1 MRRIIGLVL
10 TVLLLHSI
18 GAQAELLCAD
28 SAGEMAEPATGH
40 EGHGLPPADEEAP
53 LPDCCIGMASCAPSW
68 HARTSMTTFAGR
80 YSTPVRNV
88 CIAPRLETTPTPE
101 PPPPKL

>member
-28 SAGEMAEPATGH
+28 SAGELSEPAAGH
-40 EGHGLPPADEEAP
+40 EGHDMPPADDEAP
-53 LPDCCIGMASCAPSW
+53 APDCCIGMTSCAPSW
-68 HARTSMTTFAGR
+68 HARATMTTFAER
-80 YSTPVRNV
+80 YSGPTRNV
-88 CIAPRLETTPTPE
+88 SIAPCLKIIPSLE